1 VVSRKQKI
9 GTPIV
14 LGSTALVAFLL
25 LAGGA
30 LATPVAAASSPQP
43 ASNLV
48 FSRTLTHPNASLE
61 GAYGS
66 WADANGNFIVVA
78 AYNETANGYAGAGHA
93 YIYSAKTGALLH
105 TLTSPNAQTNG
116 EFGGFGA
123 AVSGNIV
130 VVGAWNEAANG
141 FAEAGHAYI
150 FNAATGALL
159 RTLTSPNAQTGG
171 EFGNGIAVNG
181 NIVVVGAWHEA
192 ANGYADAG
200 NAYVYSAD
208 TGTLLRTLTSPNAQT
223 GGQFGDEVGV
233 AGKILAVGAETE
245 TADSLSAAGHAYT
258 FNLLSG
264 KLITAFTSPNPVT
277 GGYFGS
283 TVTLAGDVLGLG
295 AQTETANGYA
305 GAGRAYI
312 YSANTGTLLR
322 SFTSPNAQT
331 GGQFGWAIALNGNT
345 VDVSGWLETANGQAG
360 AGHVYVFNID
370 TGALIRTLTSPNAQ
384 TNGGFGEAVAAIGN
398 IVVVGAPFEAADGY
412 AAAGNAYVY
421 FMAPS
426 LS

>member
-1 VVSRKQKI
+1 MNRKQSLERLQSRKQGI
-9 GTPIV
+9 ATRFAIEW
-14 LGSTALVAFLL
+14 TAFVAFLL

-43 ASNLV
+43 ASNNV
-48 FSRTLTHPNASLE
+48 FSRTLTHPNASPE

-66 WADANGNFIVVA
+66 WADASGNFIVVG
-78 AYNETANGYAGAGHA
+78 AYNETANGYTGAGHV
-93 YIYSAKTGALLH
+93 YVYSAKTGALLH

-116 EFGGFGA
+116 QFSGFGV

-141 FAEAGHAYI
+141 YAEAGHAYI

-159 RTLTSPNAQTGG
+159 RTLTSPNPQTGG

-192 ANGYADAG
+192 VNG
-200 NAYVYSAD
+200 
-208 TGTLLRTLTSPNAQT
+208 
-223 GGQFGDEVGV
+223 F
-233 AGKILAVGAETE
+233 
-245 TADSLSAAGHAYT
+245 
-258 FNLLSG
+258 
-264 KLITAFTSPNPVT
+264 
-277 GGYFGS
+277 
-283 TVTLAGDVLGLG
+283 
-295 AQTETANGYA
+295 A

-312 YSANTGTLLR
+312 YSADTGTLLR

-360 AGHVYVFNID
+360 AGHVYIFNID

-384 TNGGFGEAVAAIGN
+384 TSGGFGEAVAAIGN

-412 AAAGNAYVY
+412 AAAGHAYY
-421 FMAPS
+421 YLGPPFS
-426 LS
+426 S